1 MSGELT
7 KQQLIEL
14 NTHQRQLIFELWK
27 DRKRLDYLLEDAPSM
42 QCQYSSRLEI
52 DSEIN
57 YGKTYTAR
65 SGR

>member
-1 MSGELT
+1 MSAELT
-7 KQQLIEL
+7 NQQLIEL

-27 DRKRLDYLLEDAPSM
+27 DRKRLDYLLDDAPSM

-52 DSEIN
+52 DNEIN

>member
-1 MSGELT
+1 MSAELT

-27 DRKRLDYLLEDAPSM
+27 DRKRLDYLLDVAPLM
-42 QCQYSSRLEI
+42 QRQYSSRLEI
-52 DSEIN
+52 DNEIN